1 MNEIQLG
8 DKVRCKVTGFI
19 GIATAKTV
27 FLNGC
32 TQYSVTGKV
41 GKDNKLLVEN
51 EASIDEQSIELIKP
65 KEKKKIK
72 KESNG
77 GEMRRAFKQRGF

>member
-1 MNEIQLG
+1 MVEVELG
-8 DKVRCKVTGFI
+8 DKVRCKVTGFT
-19 GIATAKTV
+19 GIATARTV

-32 TQYSVTGKV
+32 IQYSVTGKV
-41 GKDNKLLVEN
+41 GKDNKLLIEN

-65 KEKKKIK
+65 KKKIK

-77 GEMRRAFKQRGF
+77 GAMRKAFKQRGY